1 MKRSIFKQMIA
12 VFIAAILLTSLVA
25 GVFSYLYSSRATMAR
40 SSQYARAGAT
50 AAAQIIETVDLEDLK
65 SSETSALYTQT
76 RALMK
81 RLCQDMGLVYLYLY
95 EADQEARQV
104 RFIMTVSSDDL
115 RDADV
120 AVKRGLGA
128 VISLDLTEQEQAALR
143 GEEIPDAY
151 IMHNEFGDVYSWY
164 CPVRDAAGR
173 PVALIGSD
181 YSSALLHRQTV
192 QGTLI
197 IISSMIAAL
206 LSVFSVIL
214 VFMRKRI
221 FVPIRLISD
230 RMRDFVA
237 GGGTDLEPL
246 RVNSQDE
253 MREIADAFGKM
264 SGDIRQYLKD
274 IERMTTERVQKN
286 VELTVA
292 GRIQS
297 GIVPSQTRL
306 SDMGYEIYA
315 CARPAKVVGG
325 DFYDCF
331 KLPNDRVCVVIGD
344 VSGKGIA
351 AAMFMSMVKTMIHD
365 MIRQGMTPAGALN
378 YVNDALCRSNP
389 EGMFATVFAAIL
401 DTAGGT
407 LSYANAGHTKP
418 LILGPGA
425 GFLEPDPG
433 IAIGLFEDAN
443 IIDAAIALQK
453 DAGILLYT
461 DGITEAIN
469 SQRRFFGGARLR
481 RAVGQA
487 TGAEQAARLVHDAV
501 SDFTDR
507 TEQFDDYT
515 LLTLYYRGA
524 AVSKYSLKPELSSLP
539 RLHALICEA
548 AAGGSRGNKINLAC
562 EEMFVNIATHSNAT
576 ECELGLLSREDGL
589 CVILCDDGIPFDP
602 VRAVES
608 KKDFDDFDAGGMGI
622 SLVKQISD
630 TMDYRREGSKNILT
644 MFFSFGGPKRKKSD
658 DVL

>member
-1 MKRSIFKQMIA
+1 MRRSIFKQMIA
-12 VFIAAILLTSLVA
+12 VFLAAILLTSLVV
-25 GVFSYLYSSRATMAR
+25 GFFSYVYSSRATVAR

-50 AAAQIIETVDLEDLK
+50 AAAQIIEAVDLEDLK
-65 SSETSALYTQT
+65 SSETSALYAQT
-76 RALMK
+76 RALLK
-81 RLCQDMGLVYLYLY
+81 KLCQDMGLVYLYLY
-95 EADQEARQV
+95 EADQEARQA

-120 AVKRGLGA
+120 ALKRGLGV
-128 VISLDLTEQEQAALR
+128 VIPLDLTEQEQAALR

-164 CPVRDAAGR
+164 CPVRDRTGR

-181 YSSALLHRQTV
+181 YSSALLHEQAF
-192 QGTLI
+192 QGTVVI
-197 IISSMIAAL
+197 IVSMIAAL
-206 LSVFSVIL
+206 LSVFSVTL

-221 FVPIRLISD
+221 FIPIRLISG

-237 GGGTDLEPL
+237 DGGTELEPL

-253 MREIADAFGKM
+253 MREIADAFEKM

-274 IERMTTERVQKN
+274 IERMTTERVQKS

-297 GIVPSQTRL
+297 GIVPSETRL
-306 SDMGYEIYA
+306 SDTGYEIYA

-331 KLPNDRVCVVIGD
+331 KLPDGRVCIVIGD

-365 MIRQGMTPAGALN
+365 MIQQGMTPAAALD
-378 YVNDALCRSNP
+378 YVNDVLCRSNP
-389 EGMFATVFAAIL
+389 EGMFATVFAAVL
-401 DTAGGT
+401 DTDGGT

-418 LILGPGA
+418 LILGPGG

-433 IAIGLFEDAN
+433 VAIGLFEDAN
-443 IIDAAIALQK
+443 IIDAAITLQE

-461 DGITEAIN
+461 DGITESIDP
-469 SQRRFFGGARLR
+469 QRRFFGSARLQ
-481 RAVGQA
+481 RAVRQA
-487 TGAEQAARLVHDAV
+487 SGAGQAARLVHDAV
-501 SDFTDR
+501 LDFTDG

-515 LLTLYYRGA
+515 LLILYYRGG
-524 AVSKYSLKPELSSLP
+524 AVSRYSLKPELSSLP
-539 RLHALICEA
+539 RLRALVREA
-548 AAGGSRGNKINLAC
+548 AGSGPRGRQINLAC
-562 EEMFVNIATHSNAT
+562 EEIFVNIATHSNAT
-576 ECELGLLSREDGL
+576 ECEISLASGENCL
-589 CVILCDDGIPFDP
+589 CVTICDDGIPFDP
-602 VRAVES
+602 VRAPGAE
-608 KKDFDDFDAGGMGI
+608 KGFDDFDAGGMGI

-630 TMDYRREGSKNILT
+630 TMDYRREGSRNMLT
-644 MFFSFGGPKRKKSD
+644 LEFSISGQTGKGPD